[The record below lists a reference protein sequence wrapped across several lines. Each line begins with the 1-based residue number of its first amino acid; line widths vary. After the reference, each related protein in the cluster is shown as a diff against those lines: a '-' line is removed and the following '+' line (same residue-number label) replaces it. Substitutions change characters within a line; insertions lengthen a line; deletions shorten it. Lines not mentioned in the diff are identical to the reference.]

1 MSQMDEK
8 AAEERAPEVEEAGAE
23 APTNA
28 EAPTDA
34 VAAEGETPTA
44 TTSAEDEPATA
55 SEESATAEQTPEVEE
70 MISEAKVEA
79 KAPAKVKR
87 AKKKTKK
94 DTTAEVQAPE
104 VEEVIAEE
112 QATAEAPTDAVT
124 AEDETPMAATSAEDE
139 PATASEESATTEQT
153 PEVEDVSSQEDVE
166 AKAPAK
172 AKRSGKKAAVS
183 AEADTETDAA
193 TEGATKKAAKAPAK
207 AKRSRKKAAVSAEA
221 DTETDA
227 ATEGATKKAAK
238 APVQVPGEGELFQ
251 KGHAWYVIHTYS
263 GYEDKVCTNL
273 EHRIKSMDAEDLV
286 FRVIVPSVDEMEIK
300 DGQRRSVP
308 KKIFPGYVLV
318 EMITLQQEDANANA
332 EDMARSNKAW
342 TVVRNS
348 PGVTGFV
355 GLGTHPTPLEDD
367 EVKSIMKQMRAE
379 EPVLKVGFTQ
389 GQSVRITDG
398 PFADFVGTVDEINA
412 EKGKV
417 KVLVSFFGRETPVE
431 LDFLQVERL

>member
-87 AKKKTKK
+87 AKKKKPAASAKSKKKTKK

-166 AKAPAK
+166 
-172 AKRSGKKAAVS
+172 
-183 AEADTETDAA
+183 
-193 TEGATKKAAKAPAK
+193 AKAPAK